1 MTDAALLDHI
11 ASLPHA
17 KANFKQ
23 LVREMGAKGP
33 DRGDEHGHRWHFVRV
48 YKRDRYGRLLDG
60 NDQVVPDSD
69 PERFRRAVHLK
80 DIHLEKGMQC
90 IDCHGAGDSHGD
102 GKLYSQM
109 RETIEIR
116 CWDCHGTATTRPTLK
131 TSGPTG
137 GRDLTKEQTPFGKP
151 WMERRG
157 GKVVQNSKMTEGLVW
172 EVKQVLD
179 SIDPASDRGLS
190 DANLEPFLGV
200 KNLGCSARSRGREK
214 ILQLLYALPLVQFML
229 VVVLNF
235 LARQII
241 SE

>member
-1 MTDAALLDHI
+1 THNRDMQQVQ
-11 ASLPHA
+11 
-17 KANFKQ
+17 F
-23 LVREMGAKGP
+23 
-33 DRGDEHGHRWHFVRV
+33 GDEHGHRWHFVRV

-60 NDQVVPDSD
+60 NDKVVPDSD
-69 PERFRRAVHLK
+69 PERFQRAVHLK

-151 WMERRG
+151 RMERRG
-157 GKVVQNSKMTEGLVW
+157 GKVVQN
-172 EVKQVLD
+172 QALD
-179 SIDPASDRGLS
+179 SGDARTRAYTDYFPQLLRTDNNMMGLSGVREGHKFSAFRPANPVFVSVYDRGRNIAVHEQPTVS
-190 DANLEPFLGV
+190 SPGYSGFAFTPN
-200 KNLGCSARSRGREK
+200 
-214 ILQLLYALPLVQFML
+214 
-229 VVVLNF
+229 
-235 LARQII
+235 
-241 SE
+241 